1 MTSPLA
7 IIDTNIVV
15 AGLLSNNAG
24 SPVCEI
30 LDGML
35 SRRFSYLLSTELLDE
50 YREVLL
56 REKIRKCHALSEE
69 EIDSLLQQIVMN
81 AIMHEPFTK
90 SSAPDRGDDHLWQL
104 LADWKES
111 ILVTGDQRLIDNP
124 PEQRIVCSPREF
136 LDGWF

>member
-15 AGLLSNNAG
+15 AGLLSNNAR

-35 SRRFSYLLSTELLDE
+35 SRRYSFLLSTKLLDE

-69 EIDSLLQQIVMN
+69 DVDSLLQEIVVN
-81 AIMHEPFTK
+81 AIMHEPVAK
-90 SSAPDRGDDHLWQL
+90 SSAPDRGDDHLWHL

-124 PEQRIVCSPREF
+124 HEQRIVCSPRGF
-136 LDGWF
+136 FDGWF